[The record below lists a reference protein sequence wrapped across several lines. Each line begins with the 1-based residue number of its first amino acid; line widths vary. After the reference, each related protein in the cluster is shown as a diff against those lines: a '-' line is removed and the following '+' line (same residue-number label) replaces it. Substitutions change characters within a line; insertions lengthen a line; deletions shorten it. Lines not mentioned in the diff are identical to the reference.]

1 MNHMHNKYGHYIVK
15 GGGWGTLAVLRIRLE
30 ISNEVVRTEVYLRFT
45 LEENL
50 QGDEG
55 VKH

>member
-15 GGGWGTLAVLRIRLE
+15 GRGWGTLAVPRIRLE